1 MILYTKYF
9 QPRVT
14 TKRPLFS
21 YSSNPTNSHIN
32 SIESNE
38 KSSILKSS
46 KTKKPIKVS
55 SHEMKSKTKKKKQ
68 KGTGGKKKRR
78 RKPAL
83 KNSPITYIKLPAQPY
98 SFVKSEDSTS
108 SYYTPKKS
116 SSSSQFGGNPFQ
128 ALFQGIFSGETDKSG
143 RLMVSF

>member
-1 MILYTKYF
+1 M
-9 QPRVT
+9 
-14 TKRPLFS
+14 
-21 YSSNPTNSHIN
+21 N

-38 KSSILKSS
+38 KSNILKSS

-55 SHEMKSKTKKKKQ
+55 SHETKTKTKRKKQ
-68 KGTGGKKKRR
+68 KGDGGKKKRR
-78 RKPAL
+78 RKPVL

-116 SSSSQFGGNPFQ
+116 SSSSQFSGNPFQ

-143 RLMVSF
+143 T